1 MPVNTLR
8 MVQIGS
14 QPLYSGPGREGRKVR
29 MVRGRGFGPGLNRR
43 AALEAVGIVVEI

>member
-1 MPVNTLR
+1 M
-8 MVQIGS
+8 MKIWS

-43 AALEAVGIVVEI
+43 AALEAVGIGVEM